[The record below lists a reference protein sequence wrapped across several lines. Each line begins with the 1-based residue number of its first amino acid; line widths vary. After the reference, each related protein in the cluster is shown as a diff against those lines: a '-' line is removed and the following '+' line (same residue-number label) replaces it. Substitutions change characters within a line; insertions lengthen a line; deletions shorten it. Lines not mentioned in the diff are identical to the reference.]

1 LSGCAAGPVSPNQVE
16 EESSSYIPSE
26 LLDEDDEEAHWLFST
41 AYRLTTTDISLAGF
55 TSAIL
60 LDAARWKPHV
70 EEELSPEDTAAAEVA
85 YTFGFPDDLSPPTCA
100 LPFPQP
106 PHGGHTAYITVQ
118 RVVCG
123 WRWRNRPWRW
133 LVTEIG

>member
-1 LSGCAAGPVSPNQVE
+1 M
-16 EESSSYIPSE
+16 
-26 LLDEDDEEAHWLFST
+26 FST

-60 LDAARWKPHV
+60 LDAARWKPNV

-100 LPFPQP
+100 PSPSLNR
-106 PHGGHTAYITVQ
+106 TANRRRMYAYAGLVSVLCE
-118 RVVCG
+118 R
-123 WRWRNRPWRW
+123 RWSVRPWP
-133 LVTEIG
+133 